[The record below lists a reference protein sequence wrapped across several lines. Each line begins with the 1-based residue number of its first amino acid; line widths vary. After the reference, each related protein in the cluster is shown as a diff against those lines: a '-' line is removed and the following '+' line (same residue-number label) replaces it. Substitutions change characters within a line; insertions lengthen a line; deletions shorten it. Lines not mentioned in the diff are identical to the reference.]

1 MRHATN
7 MLKYSQLLYVRINSM
22 TDKQRR
28 VLDVSVTLV
37 LTAALAWAFWSFF
50 RGDAVFDLFS
60 NDAGKFRDYLIGL
73 GAWGSF
79 GYVWLVILEGVVAF
93 IPGWF
98 VYPVGA
104 AVFGFF
110 HTIILVMI
118 ANFVAASICFWI
130 GRRWGKPL
138 LKKFI
143 ATKSLEQFDQYMERN
158 GIWAVF
164 ILKIN
169 PITSLDIW
177 NYVAGASNIS
187 YWKFTIA
194 NLLGILPLVVFSA
207 ALGEQS
213 FEVAPQLLG
222 VLVLLTILYIVWYF
236 VNLPRKISRFRSR
249 KNEDNK

>member
-1 MRHATN
+1 MYILGN
-7 MLKYSQLLYVRINSM
+7 LIYVRIKAM
-22 TDKQRR
+22 TERQRR
-28 VLDVSVTLV
+28 ILDVSITLL
-37 LTAALAWAFWSFF
+37 LTTALVWGFWSFF
-50 RGDAVFDLFS
+50 QGDAVFNLFS
-60 NDAGKFRDYLIGL
+60 NDASKFRDYLLSL

-79 GYVWLVILEGVVAF
+79 VYVWLVMLEVLVAF

-104 AVFGFF
+104 AIFGFF
-110 HTIILVMI
+110 QTIILVMV
-118 ANFVAASICFWI
+118 ANFVAASVSFWI

-138 LKKFI
+138 LEKFI
-143 ATKSLEQFDQYMERN
+143 AAKFTLQFDDYMERN
-158 GIWAVF
+158 GTWAVF

-169 PITSLDIW
+169 PITSLDVW
-177 NYVAGASNIS
+177 NYVAGASKIS

-222 VLVLLTILYIVWYF
+222 VLLLLTVLYIVWYF
-236 VNLPRKISRFRSR
+236 VNLPRKISDFRR
-249 KNEDNK
+249 RNKPDTK

>member
-1 MRHATN
+1 MTKYATF
-7 MLKYSQLLYVRINSM
+7 LYVRINSM
-22 TDKQRR
+22 TERQRR
-28 VLDVSVTLV
+28 VLDVSVTLA
-37 LTAALAWAFWSFF
+37 LTAALVWAFWSFF
-50 RGDAVFDLFS
+50 QGDAVYNLFS
-60 NDAGKFRDYLIGL
+60 NDASRFRDYLVNL
-73 GAWGSF
+73 GSWSF
-79 GYVWLVILEGVVAF
+79 VAFIWLVVLEVAIAF

-110 HTIILVMI
+110 QTVLLVMI
-118 ANFVAASICFWI
+118 ANFIGSALCFWI

-138 LKKFI
+138 LKRFI
-143 ATKSLEQFDQYMERN
+143 APQAMAKFDDYMERN
-158 GIWAVF
+158 GTWAVF

-177 NYVAGASNIS
+177 NYLAGASKIGF
-187 YWKFTIA
+187 WKFSIA

-222 VLVLLTILYIVWYF
+222 VLILLTVLYIVWYF
-236 VNLPRKISRFRSR
+236 VNLPRKISSFRNRS
-249 KNEDNK
+249 KVQDE

>member
-1 MRHATN
+1 
-7 MLKYSQLLYVRINSM
+7 MLRYGQLLYVRINSM

-28 VLDVSVTLV
+28 VLDISVTLV

-50 RGDAVFDLFS
+50 KGDAVFNLFS
-60 NDAGKFRDYLIGL
+60 NDAGKFRDYLLSL

-79 GYVWLVILEGVVAF
+79 GYIWLVILEGVVAF

-110 HTIILVMI
+110 HTIVLVMI
-118 ANFVAASICFWI
+118 ANFIAASLCFWI

-138 LKKFI
+138 LRKFI
-143 ATKSLEQFDQYMERN
+143 AAKSLEQFDRYMEKN
-158 GIWAVF
+158 GTWAIF

-177 NYVAGASNIS
+177 NYVAGASTIS

-194 NLLGILPLVVFSA
+194 NLLGILPLVVFSS

-236 VNLPRKISRFRSR
+236 VNLPRKISNFRKGKTPDS
-249 KNEDNK
+249 E